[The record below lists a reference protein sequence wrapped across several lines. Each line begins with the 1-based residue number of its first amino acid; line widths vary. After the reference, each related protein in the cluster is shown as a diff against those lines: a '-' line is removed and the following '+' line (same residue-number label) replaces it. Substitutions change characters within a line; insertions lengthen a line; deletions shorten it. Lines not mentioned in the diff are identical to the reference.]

1 MANTASVVF
10 HFVLVHGVCHGAW
23 SWYKVKPQLEAAG
36 HRVTAFDLAASGINN
51 QSIEDVGSFHE
62 YSKPLLEILA
72 SIPSDEKVILVGHS
86 LGGLNVALGMDYF
99 PHKIS
104 VAVFVSAFMPDTTH
118 QSSYVL
124 DKLAETAPA
133 DPADFWQDTQF
144 VNYSNSDPPLMSLLF
159 GPKFLASN
167 LYQLS
172 PVEDLE
178 LAKVLVRPGP
188 SFQTGFAKGDKY
200 SNEGYGA
207 VTRVYVVCD
216 EDKVIPVDFQ
226 RWMIQNYPVRE
237 VREINGADHMAMN
250 SKPKQLSRHLLEIA
264 HKCS

>member
-1 MANTASVVF
+1 MADIASVVF
-10 HFVLVHGVCHGAW
+10 HFVLVHGACHGAW

-51 QSIEDVGSFHE
+51 KSIEEVRSFHE

-72 SIPSDEKVILVGHS
+72 SSPSDHEKVILVGHS
-86 LGGLNVALGMDYF
+86 LGGLSVALGMDYF

-104 VAVFVSAFMPDTTH
+104 VAVFVSALMPDTTH
-118 QSSYVL
+118 LSLYVAE
-124 DKLAETAPA
+124 KLTERTSA
-133 DPADFWQDTQF
+133 DYWQDTQF
-144 VNYSNSDPPLMSLLF
+144 ANYSNSDPPLMSALL
-159 GPKFLASN
+159 GPKILASK

-188 SFQTGFAKGDKY
+188 LFQKGFAKGDKY
-200 SNEGYGA
+200 SNAGYGA

-216 EDKVIPVDFQ
+216 EDKAIPVDFQ
-226 RWMIQNYPVRE
+226 RWMIENYPAKE
-237 VREINGADHMAMN
+237 VREIKGADHMAMN

-264 HKCS
+264 HKYS

>member
-1 MANTASVVF
+1 MADIASVVF
-10 HFVLVHGVCHGAW
+10 HFVLVHGICHGAW
-23 SWYKVKPQLEAAG
+23 SWYKVTPQLEAAG
-36 HRVTAFDLAASGINN
+36 HRVTTLDLTASGINN
-51 QSIEDVGSFHE
+51 KSIEDVRSFHD

-104 VAVFVSAFMPDTTH
+104 VALFVSAYMPDTRH
-118 QSSYVL
+118 QSSYVVE
-124 DKLAETAPA
+124 KLNERTAA
-133 DPADFWQDTQF
+133 DSWQDTQF
-144 VNYSNSDPPLMSLLF
+144 ANYSNSDPPLVSLLF
-159 GPKFLASN
+159 GPKFLASS

-188 SFQTGFAKGDKY
+188 RLQTGFARGDKY
-200 SNEGYGA
+200 SNQGYGA
-207 VTRVYVVCD
+207 VTRAYVICN

-226 RWMIQNYPVRE
+226 RWMIKNYPAKE
-237 VREINGADHMAMN
+237 VREIKGADHMCMN

-264 HKCS
+264 HKYS